1 MSTLPRVEK
10 DQQGPTNETSTFPT
24 SDRRQS
30 VASSSK
36 MTEQN
41 TPAEKPGQDMTYIL
55 QGKKLAVVFVAMLLS
70 LLLVAL
76 E

>member
-1 MSTLPRVEK
+1 MSTLPQVEK

-24 SDRRQS
+24 SDRRRS
-30 VASSSK
+30 TSSSK
-36 MTEQN
+36 ITEQN
-41 TPAEKPGQDMTYIL
+41 TPVEKPGQDMTYIL